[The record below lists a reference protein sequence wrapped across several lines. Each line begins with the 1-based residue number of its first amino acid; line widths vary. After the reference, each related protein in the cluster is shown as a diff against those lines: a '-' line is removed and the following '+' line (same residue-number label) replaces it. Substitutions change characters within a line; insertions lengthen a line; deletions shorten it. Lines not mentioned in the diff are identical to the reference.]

1 MDKIKEAIA
10 KHGNIWSLQ
19 TNSDMNELYE
29 PLHAQQAGRFLRN
42 VKVQKGLKYGDH
54 ERHRLDIYSPVETAP
69 SRQLPV
75 VVFFHG
81 GGFTSGDNDITASMH
96 GNIGNYF
103 ASSGCICILATYQLL
118 PQARYPSGG
127 RDTVQALRWV
137 QDHAVEYRGDPRK
150 ITAVGQSAGGAHL
163 ASAAWAGFLADADVK
178 LHGLVLL
185 SPPMWY
191 DLKQERRRKNMELYH
206 GSEKEEDI
214 LKKTGVSVFQNST
227 ITEEPRLLLMVAEFD
242 SNEIVDGNLS
252 FVDAYRKK
260 FKRMPLFEVM
270 PGHNHISN
278 TLAIGLPDDATGKR
292 ILAFASD

>member
-1 MDKIKEAIA
+1 MDKIREAIA
-10 KHGNIWSLQ
+10 KHGSIWSLQ

-29 PLHAQQAGRFLRN
+29 PLHAQQAGRFLQN

-54 ERHRLDIYSPVETAP
+54 ERHRLDIYSPVETIP
-69 SRQLPV
+69 NRQLPV

-81 GGFTSGDNDITASMH
+81 GGFTSGDTDITASMH

-103 ASSGCICILATYQLL
+103 ASNGCICILATYQLL

-127 RDTVQALRWV
+127 KDTAQALRWV

-150 ITAVGQSAGGAHL
+150 ITAVGQSSGGAHL
-163 ASAAWAGFLADADVK
+163 ASAAWAGFLADAGVK
-178 LHGLVLL
+178 LSGLVLL

-191 DLKQERRRKNMELYH
+191 DLRQERRRKNMELYH
-206 GSEKEEDI
+206 GSEKEQDI
-214 LKKTGVSVFQNST
+214 LEKTGVSVFQNST